1 MTDGLSKENITNTL
15 INILNYEDENYNLIS
30 IPVSGG

>member
-1 MTDGLSKENITNTL
+1 MTDGLSKENITNYL

-30 IPVSGG
+30 IPVSGS